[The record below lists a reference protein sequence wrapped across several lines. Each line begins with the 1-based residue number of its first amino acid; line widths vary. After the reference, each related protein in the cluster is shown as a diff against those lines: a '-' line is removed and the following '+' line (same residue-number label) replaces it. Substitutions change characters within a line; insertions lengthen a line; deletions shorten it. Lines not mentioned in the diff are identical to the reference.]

1 MNDVLSVSDII
12 GKILYLNRIISTPS
26 SKGFVMD
33 DVEFDAIK
41 AALKLVKAGH
51 AKRIDVNDK
60 ISVYKAGNITR
71 IDIKD

>member
-1 MNDVLSVSDII
+1 MNDELSTWNTIN
-12 GKILYLNRIISTPS
+12 KMLYLNRLISTPS
-26 SKGFVMD
+26 PKGLVMED
-33 DVEFDAIK
+33 AEFDAIK

-60 ISVYKAGNITR
+60 ISVYKAGSVTR

>member
-1 MNDVLSVSDII
+1 MDDVLDTWNLIN
-12 GKILYLNRIISTPS
+12 KMLYLNRLISTPAP
-26 SKGFVMD
+26 KGLVMD

-60 ISVYKAGNITR
+60 ISVYKAGAVTR

>member
-1 MNDVLSVSDII
+1 MNDELSAWDII
-12 GKILYLNRIISTPS
+12 NKILYLNRLVSTPS
-26 SKGFVMD
+26 PKGLVME

-60 ISVYKAGNITR
+60 ISVYKAGNVTM